1 MYRKQYL
8 NYLNPH
14 MNNPFLTFQT
24 FSDPSLADEMAEKLT
39 NCDIEVKIEK
49 SAQLLDSVFIG
60 VSSSPDLCIK
70 ILSSDFVRAHQCLED
85 YYKKEVDTADP
96 AYYLFSFTD
105 EELLEIINRP
115 DEWGPYDYQ
124 LAKKIMQ
131 EKGKE
136 IGPLTTSR
144 FSLQRLEELSKPA
157 SGSGLITVSSIF
169 IVYILISSLFM
180 YINQSFNFPYSI
192 FLVLLAGSH
201 LAYGKRTL
209 PDGRQVLLFDEKD
222 RKSGKVISIIGTV
235 LLVWTFFMIVLVTS
249 EYSFDIFDFS
259 F

>member
-1 MYRKQYL
+1 
-8 NYLNPH
+8 
-14 MNNPFLTFQT
+14 
-24 FSDPSLADEMAEKLT
+24 
-39 NCDIEVKIEK
+39 
-49 SAQLLDSVFIG
+49 
-60 VSSSPDLCIK
+60 
-70 ILSSDFVRAHQCLED
+70 
-85 YYKKEVDTADP
+85 
-96 AYYLFSFTD
+96 
-105 EELLEIINRP
+105 
-115 DEWGPYDYQ
+115 
-124 LAKKIMQ
+124 MQ